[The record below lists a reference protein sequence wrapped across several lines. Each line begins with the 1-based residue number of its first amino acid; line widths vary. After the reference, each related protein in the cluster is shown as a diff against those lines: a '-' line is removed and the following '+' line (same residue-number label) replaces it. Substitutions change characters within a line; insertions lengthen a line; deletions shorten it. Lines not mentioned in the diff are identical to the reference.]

1 MENQPLLDD
10 PGSDPRRRKSARTSL
25 VARPQY
31 IEVPS
36 PGVIEEPSPGLL
48 VEYWDIL
55 RRHRGTLIAIA
66 FLGLLSSLLFTLPQI
81 PSTGPGSPSK
91 IQNLNENFLNMRDVS
106 PTANARGSYPPYYD
120 IQTQMKILQRIGHR
134 AVLAKLNRARDAP
147 EKERGRL
154 SAWRHALGLAK
165 RDRTPGKRPR

>member
-66 FLGLLSSLLFTLPQI
+66 FLGLLSSLLFTLPQTPI
-81 PSTGPGSPSK
+81 
-91 IQNLNENFLNMRDVS
+91 
-106 PTANARGSYPPYYD
+106 Y
-120 IQTQMKILQRIGHR
+120 
-134 AVLAKLNRARDAP
+134 RARASLQDP
-147 EKERGRL
+147 E
-154 SAWRHALGLAK
+154 S
-165 RDRTPGKRPR
+165 